1 MKTLF
6 TFLFFGICFPLLIAQ
21 QNNLM
26 GILGAAYNWSNKA
39 AGVSLSIDYDHLLSR
54 KTALGMEI
62 NYLYTQKRGL
72 LPNDIKA
79 QNVILRDFTHIPPL
93 TNLWWDENSFAPFR
107 LSTKPDTYFDFNI
120 VFKYL
125 FEVWQSKQNHCR
137 MGLGA
142 VFNYHDEK
150 EIVGFIQGRF
160 RAGGGWSEIQDAS
173 IPLFQYDTYLD
184 LGVLSQLGYE
194 RRVKDNLSL
203 GLVSK
208 WYVFPKSEK
217 YMTTFS
223 VFIDFKF

>member
-1 MKTLF
+1 
-6 TFLFFGICFPLLIAQ
+6 
-21 QNNLM
+21 
-26 GILGAAYNWSNKA
+26 
-39 AGVSLSIDYDHLLSR
+39 
-54 KTALGMEI
+54 
-62 NYLYTQKRGL
+62 
-72 LPNDIKA
+72 
-79 QNVILRDFTHIPPL
+79 
-93 TNLWWDENSFAPFR
+93 
-107 LSTKPDTYFDFNI
+107 
-120 VFKYL
+120 
-125 FEVWQSKQNHCR
+125 

-160 RAGGGWSEIQDAS
+160 RASGGWSEIQDAS